1 MSAAENPN
9 NPEQTILPDARRLD
23 DETRRREAED
33 ALRRVKRE
41 SAPIG
46 SSLVARQEPVAP
58 ENGDAN
64 GDATDD
70 AVELWGK
77 RIGRGLGGVVIV
89 VLIWQ
94 IARTLM
100 AG

>member
-1 MSAAENPN
+1 VSAVKNPN
-9 NPEQTILPDARRLD
+9 KPEQTILPDARRPD
-23 DETRRREAED
+23 DDARRRAADE

-46 SSLVARQEPVAP
+46 ASLVARQGPVAP

-64 GDATDD
+64 GDETDD
-70 AVELWGK
+70 AVERWGK
-77 RIGRGLGGVVIV
+77 RIGRGLGGVAIV